1 MFIAAT
7 IALVVAI
14 LMALARGLLGPTLF
28 DRVLATNAIGTKI
41 VLLIAVVG
49 FLTDRPAFLDLAVT
63 YALINFIATV
73 AILKLLR
80 VGHLRSITPEDA
92 AEEEALRGS
101 ARGDAAA
108 LRSGT
113 PGTKTP
119 KGTRP

>member
-92 AEEEALRGS
+92 AEEEARRGS
-101 ARGDAAA
+101 GRGDAAA
-108 LRSGT
+108 LRSGP
-113 PGTKTP
+113 PGAKTP